1 MHIFSPIRLTTAWLF
16 YLVITAVCATQS
28 KPALASAAA
37 EAVAA
42 DILATGD
49 SATSGSQIL
58 SPARC
63 ARLALDLQHIR
74 DQFRRGYSIRQQVQ
88 LEQKQAKLRLA
99 LQYQC
104 EPISQTG
111 LQNRHSGQQAGPS
124 QSRQSVVRQS
134 KAGQTNTPQHRSKPL
149 QISVVR
155 LTAPYQGQQLQ
166 AWLAFYQSPF
176 YCYNVRA
183 TERIRQCVE
192 QRQAAQRR
200 FERQWQRQNLSDQ

>member
-37 EAVAA
+37 ETA
-42 DILATGD
+42 ATGN
-49 SATSGSQIL
+49 SATSRSQML

-104 EPISQTG
+104 EPTSQTG
-111 LQNRHSGQQAGPS
+111 LQNRHSNQQTGPS
-124 QSRQSVVRQS
+124 KSSLSQPRRS
-134 KAGQTNTPQHRSKPL
+134 NTPQHRSKPL

>member
-37 EAVAA
+37 ETAA
-42 DILATGD
+42 AGN
-49 SATSGSQIL
+49 SATSRSQML

-104 EPISQTG
+104 EPTSQTG
-111 LQNRHSGQQAGPS
+111 LQNRHSGQQPGLSKA
-124 QSRQSVVRQS
+124 RQS
-134 KAGQTNTPQHRSKPL
+134 KTGQTNTPQHRSKPL

>member
-1 MHIFSPIRLTTAWLF
+1 MHTFSLSSLTAAWL
-16 YLVITAVCATQS
+16 LLICCTALCVTVS
-28 KPALASAAA
+28 KPAQASVAVMASMTLSAATINS
-37 EAVAA
+37 AA
-42 DILATGD
+42 INN
-49 SATSGSQIL
+49 QML

-74 DQFRRGYSIRQQVQ
+74 EQFRRGYSIRQQVQ

-104 EPISQTG
+104 EPASSTG
-111 LQNRHSGQQAGPS
+111 LHNRPSSQQARGPAAKLAKTPS
-124 QSRQSVVRQS
+124 QQ
-134 KAGQTNTPQHRSKPL
+134 AKPL
-149 QISVVR
+149 QISVVS
-155 LTAPYQGQQLQ
+155 LTAPYQGKQLQ